1 MGEARGVPS
10 LVETVDLHEED
21 PMDGRAWQDM
31 VLYPVPI
38 DRIAEVRAL
47 LAKKPDSR
55 SESTSSS
62 ASPEDRINEILTS
75 VAAAG

>member
-1 MGEARGVPS
+1 ME
-10 LVETVDLHEED
+10 
-21 PMDGRAWQDM
+21 GRAWQDM

-47 LAKKPDSR
+47 LAKKPEST
-55 SESTSSS
+55 SETSSS